1 MTNKHSL
8 LDYNLE
14 TLAGPKC
21 QSLQVKDP
29 DKFNF
34 YPKKLLTDILSS
46 TATSIM
52 SQSEMKELEAIS
64 QFLVE
69 EKRFCNPVK
78 LNTSMCSGYMGA
90 TCCRLSLTYV
100 AQLRRSANR
109 TAIRARRSASALFP
123 HHSLVELGA
132 VHS

>member
-1 MTNKHSL
+1 M

-34 YPKKLLTDILSS
+34 YPKKLSTDILSS
-46 TATSIM
+46 PATSIM
-52 SQSEMKELEAIS
+52 SQSEIEELQAIP

-69 EKRFCNPVK
+69 EKNFVTLSNSRHQCVLGTWK
-78 LNTSMCSGYMGA
+78 LLVVGCLTPTCHNCSSVPTG
-90 TCCRLSLTYV
+90 LL
-100 AQLRRSANR
+100 
-109 TAIRARRSASALFP
+109 
-123 HHSLVELGA
+123 
-132 VHS
+132 